1 MGVCLGQPKITNI
14 TENTAYLEQ
23 KFMGHGKKTLTEDF
37 VCFQQAAIAYL
48 EYFKDNNMDQI
59 WKHGDVNKQGDLELA
74 KLEVKLSK
82 YLNRMDE
89 IVQMKAP
96 GKSLNQNEDAI
107 FKELDKVIACQLNME
122 VKMKEE
128 GNSSSGMFTGI
139 PLIDIIL
146 DIDLFTAH
154 FEDRNKVLRIIKE
167 FFNHCTDMKKLLAKH
182 NKLIIHKLIEKYDK
196 KCHLYIN
203 A

>member
-1 MGVCLGQPKITNI
+1 
-14 TENTAYLEQ
+14 
-23 KFMGHGKKTLTEDF
+23 
-37 VCFQQAAIAYL
+37 
-48 EYFKDNNMDQI
+48 
-59 WKHGDVNKQGDLELA
+59 
-74 KLEVKLSK
+74 
-82 YLNRMDE
+82 
-89 IVQMKAP
+89 
-96 GKSLNQNEDAI
+96 
-107 FKELDKVIACQLNME
+107 ME